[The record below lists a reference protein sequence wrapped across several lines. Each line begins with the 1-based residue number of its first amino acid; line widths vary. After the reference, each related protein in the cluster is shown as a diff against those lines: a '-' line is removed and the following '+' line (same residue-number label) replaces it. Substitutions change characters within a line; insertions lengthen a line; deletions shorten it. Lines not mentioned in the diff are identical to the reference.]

1 MMPSPALSNEDLEHQ
16 LTESF
21 ACLQAATCQ
30 WLVLLAEFDRRQGW
44 AEWGIRSCAHWL
56 NWKCGIDLGA
66 AREKVRVAKALSE
79 LPKISHTFEQGRLS
93 YSKVRAMTRVATS
106 DNESELLNIALHGT
120 AAQVEKL
127 VRKYRQVRMADEV
140 AERQHT
146 GRFLSYRHDEDGS
159 PVLTVRLP
167 AEDGAILIKALEA
180 ALEEV
185 PVSKEDVSAET
196 RVDPYTE
203 EGLDRASERR
213 ADALTIV
220 AESFLS
226 NGAASLSGGDRY
238 QVMVH
243 IDADG
248 SAALDDGPILAAETA
263 RRVAC
268 DSSVI
273 RVTANASGDPL
284 DVGRKT
290 RSIPPAIRRALRC
303 RDGGCRFPGC
313 TQRRFVDGHHIHH
326 WADGGDTNLGN
337 LVLLCRHHHRLV
349 HEGGFTVERLD
360 DGALRFL
367 RPDGIPM
374 QAFGG
379 ELPAQSQAVMQ
390 LLAAQHKAN
399 LQIDHRSCVTQ
410 WDGSQ
415 LDYDLAIEG
424 LLTRDVGIAPTAL

>member
-1 MMPSPALSNEDLEHQ
+1 MMPSPALSNEDLGHQ

-30 WLVLLAEFDRRQGW
+30 WLVLLAEFDRRQDW

-127 VRKYRQVRMADEV
+127 VRKYRQVRMADEL
-140 AERQHT
+140 AERQHE

-159 PVLTVRLP
+159 LVLTVRLP

-226 NGAASLSGGDRY
+226 NGAASLSGDDRY

-243 IDADG
+243 IEA
-248 SAALDDGPILAAETA
+248 
-263 RRVAC
+263 
-268 DSSVI
+268 
-273 RVTANASGDPL
+273 
-284 DVGRKT
+284 
-290 RSIPPAIRRALRC
+290 
-303 RDGGCRFPGC
+303 
-313 TQRRFVDGHHIHH
+313 
-326 WADGGDTNLGN
+326 
-337 LVLLCRHHHRLV
+337 
-349 HEGGFTVERLD
+349 
-360 DGALRFL
+360 
-367 RPDGIPM
+367 DGIPM

-399 LQIDHRSCVTQ
+399 LQIDHRTCVTQ

-424 LLTRDVGIAPTAL
+424 LLNRDRKDDAFAPL